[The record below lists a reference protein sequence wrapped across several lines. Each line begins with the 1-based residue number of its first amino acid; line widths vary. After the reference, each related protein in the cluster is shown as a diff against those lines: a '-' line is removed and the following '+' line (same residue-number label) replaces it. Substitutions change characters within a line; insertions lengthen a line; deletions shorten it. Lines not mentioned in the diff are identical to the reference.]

1 MISNIHFW
9 SLTESELE
17 SVLKIK
23 AYGVKK
29 SLLRMMEKIKK
40 DHQDKVEENYR
51 QKLRAEKEQNRI
63 ML

>member
-29 SLLRMMEKIKK
+29 NLLRMMEKIKR
-40 DHQDKVEENYR
+40 DHEIKVDKKER
-51 QKLRAEKEQNRI
+51 EKIR
-63 ML
+63 